1 MAYNVVAYPTRRSY
15 AVCRRPIA
23 GKLSCVIVKPI
34 KRRKFMMQ
42 EVKIQTG
49 TSFHGNKD
57 LRDFIS
63 FLITHNFSVNA
74 EKGEGGIIVTASRW
88 LEGGNKTV

>member
-1 MAYNVVAYPTRRSY
+1 
-15 AVCRRPIA
+15 
-23 GKLSCVIVKPI
+23 
-34 KRRKFMMQ
+34 MMQ
-42 EVKIQTG
+42 EVKVQTG

-63 FLITHNFSVNA
+63 FLITNNFSVNA

-88 LEGGNKTV
+88 LNDSNKTV

>member
-1 MAYNVVAYPTRRSY
+1 
-15 AVCRRPIA
+15 
-23 GKLSCVIVKPI
+23 
-34 KRRKFMMQ
+34 MMQ
-42 EVKIQTG
+42 EVKVQTG

-63 FLITHNFSVNA
+63 FLITNNFSVNA

-88 LEGGNKTV
+88 LDDSNKTV

>member
-1 MAYNVVAYPTRRSY
+1 
-15 AVCRRPIA
+15 
-23 GKLSCVIVKPI
+23 
-34 KRRKFMMQ
+34 MMQ